1 MLKQIEAGRTRKSSA
16 PMPEIV
22 EEFDDSYLRE
32 REFEVLGVLS
42 QHIAALTPQQLL
54 RLETEGAVLID
65 LHALETGNHFGL
77 ADLTI
82 AFVEP
87 GESVADVK
95 LRTGKAWISTFSWLN
110 EEDTF
115 DAVSELPSRVLC
127 HQAVMMQ
134 TMDYEWFE
142 LVVWAAEER
151 WISDGGEAEPNGPTT

>member
-1 MLKQIEAGRTRKSSA
+1 
-16 PMPEIV
+16 MPEIV
-22 EEFDDSYLRE
+22 EEFDDSYVQE

-42 QHIAALTPQQLL
+42 QHLAALNPQQLR
-54 RLETEGAVLID
+54 RLETQGAVLID
-65 LHALETGNHFGL
+65 LHALETGNDFGL

-87 GESVADVK
+87 GEAVADVE
-95 LRTGKAWISTFSWLN
+95 LRTGKAWISSFRWLN

-115 DAVSELPSRVLC
+115 DAVCEPPSRVLD

-142 LVVWAAEER
+142 FVVEAAEER
-151 WISDGGEAEPNGPTT
+151 WISGGDEAEPSGPTS

>member
-1 MLKQIEAGRTRKSSA
+1 
-16 PMPEIV
+16 MPEIV

-42 QHIAALTPQQLL
+42 QHIAALTRQQLR

-65 LHALETGNHFGL
+65 LHALEAGNDFGL

-87 GESVADVK
+87 GEAVADVE
-95 LRTGKAWISTFSWLN
+95 LRTGKVWISSFRWLN
-110 EEDTF
+110 EEETF
-115 DAVSELPSRVLC
+115 DAVCERPSRVLG

-142 LVVWAAEER
+142 FVVEAAEER
-151 WISDGGEAEPNGPTT
+151 WISDGEEAEPSGLTT